1 MARLSV
7 KVLTQLLSV
16 AGSAVGKATPSSSS
30 LTPITTACAR
40 VEAPAS
46 LTWLLQDQ
54 PFEQEDPSSFFYVN
68 QDIDA
73 TGNKANRVAQL
84 VTFGSTSSI
93 ANEDAAPTTMT
104 PCQLLFAMPEDSESW
119 ELIQR
124 EGAAELRVFR
134 VPEAA
139 TLADVDNDAVR
150 QKRNLVGAVKVKP
163 GTQSIDLGRCD
174 GGGGSFVF
182 ELADAGRSRVA
193 FRQASKPGEGFGVF
207 IGSGCPAPKREVP
220 EDL

>member
-7 KVLTQLLSV
+7 VLTHILSV
-16 AGSAVGKATPSSSS
+16 TGSAVGRAAPSGEQRQQLS
-30 LTPITTACAR
+30 TTDCAA

-54 PFEQEDPSSFFYVN
+54 PFEQEDPSAFFYVN

-73 TGNKANRVAQL
+73 SGDGVLRRDIGNKANRVAQL
-84 VTFGSTSSI
+84 VTFGGVQGQEST
-93 ANEDAAPTTMT
+93 E
-104 PCQLLFAMPEDSESW
+104 CRLLFTMPEDSESW

-124 EGAAELRVFR
+124 EGTTAMRVFR
-134 VPEAA
+134 VPSHEG
-139 TLADVDNDAVR
+139 DDAVQ
-150 QKRNLVGAVKVKP
+150 QKQDFLGTVQVRP

-174 GGGGSFVF
+174 GSGSFVF

-193 FRQASKPGEGFGVF
+193 FRQASKPKDGFGVF
-207 IGSGCPAPKREVP
+207 LGSGCPTPRRTES

>member
-16 AGSAVGKATPSSSS
+16 AGSAVGKATPSSS

-54 PFEQEDPSSFFYVN
+54 PFEQEDPS
-68 QDIDA
+68 
-73 TGNKANRVAQL
+73 NKANRVAQL

-93 ANEDAAPTTMT
+93 ADEDEAPTTMT

-193 FRQASKPGEGFGVF
+193 FRQASKLGEGFGVF
-207 IGSGCPAPKREVP
+207 MGSGCAAPKREVP

>member
-1 MARLSV
+1 MARLSA
-7 KVLTQLLSV
+7 VLTNILSIT
-16 AGSAVGKATPSSSS
+16 GSAIGRAAPSGERQRQLSM
-30 LTPITTACAR
+30 TDCAA

-54 PFEQEDPSSFFYVN
+54 PFEQEDPSAFFYVN

-73 TGNKANRVAQL
+73 SGNKANRVAQL
-84 VTFGSTSSI
+84 VTFGGVQGQEST
-93 ANEDAAPTTMT
+93 E
-104 PCQLLFAMPEDSESW
+104 CKLLFTMPEDSESW

-124 EGAAELRVFR
+124 EGTTTMRVFR
-134 VPEAA
+134 VPSYQ
-139 TLADVDNDAVR
+139 DDDAVR
-150 QKRNLVGAVKVKP
+150 QTQNLLGTVQVRP

-174 GGGGSFVF
+174 GSGSFVF

-193 FRQASKPGEGFGVF
+193 FRQASKPKDGFGVF
-207 IGSGCPAPKREVP
+207 LGSACPIPRRTES

>member
-7 KVLTQLLSV
+7 VLTQLLSV
-16 AGSAVGKATPSSSS
+16 TRSAVGRAAPSGEQRQQLSS
-30 LTPITTACAR
+30 TDCAA

-54 PFEQEDPSSFFYVN
+54 PFEQEDPSAFFYVN

-73 TGNKANRVAQL
+73 SGNKANRVAQL
-84 VTFGSTSSI
+84 VTFGGVQGQEST
-93 ANEDAAPTTMT
+93 E
-104 PCQLLFAMPEDSESW
+104 CRLLFTMPEDSESW

-124 EGAAELRVFR
+124 EGTTAMRVFR
-134 VPEAA
+134 APSHEN
-139 TLADVDNDAVR
+139 DDDAVQ
-150 QKRNLVGAVKVKP
+150 QKQDFLGTVQVRP

-174 GGGGSFVF
+174 GSGSFVF

-193 FRQASKPGEGFGVF
+193 FRQASKPKDGFGVF
-207 IGSGCPAPKREVP
+207 LGGGCPVP
-220 EDL
+220 RRTESEDL

>member
-7 KVLTQLLSV
+7 VLTQLLSV
-16 AGSAVGKATPSSSS
+16 AGSASLPSP
-30 LTPITTACAR
+30 TTTACAR

-93 ANEDAAPTTMT
+93 ANEDAAPPTMT

-163 GTQSIDLGRCD
+163 GTQTIDLGRCD

-207 IGSGCPAPKREVP
+207 MGSGCAAPRREVP

>member
-7 KVLTQLLSV
+7 VLTQLLSV
-16 AGSAVGKATPSSSS
+16 AGSAAGKATPPSP
-30 LTPITTACAR
+30 TTTACAR
-40 VEAPAS
+40 IEAPAS

-93 ANEDAAPTTMT
+93 ADEDATPTTAMT

-134 VPEAA
+134 VPEATA
-139 TLADVDNDAVR
+139 LADVDNDAVR

-163 GTQSIDLGRCD
+163 GTQTIDLGRCD

-193 FRQASKPGEGFGVF
+193 FRQASKHGDGFGVF
-207 IGSGCPAPKREVP
+207 MGSGCAAPKREVP